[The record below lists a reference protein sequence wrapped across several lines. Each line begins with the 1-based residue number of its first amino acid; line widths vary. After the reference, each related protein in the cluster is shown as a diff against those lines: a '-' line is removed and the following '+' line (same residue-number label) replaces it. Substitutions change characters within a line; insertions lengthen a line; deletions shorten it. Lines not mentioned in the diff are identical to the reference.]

1 MPLVHAKCTNCGA
14 NLEVDSSK
22 HAAICQYW
30 GSAFIVEKA
39 INNYNI
45 TNHNNINA
53 EVVNIYGGNSAD
65 FVIRA
70 GTLKKYN
77 GASTVVVIPNSV
89 TSIGVKAFDG
99 CIGLTSV
106 TIPDS
111 VTSIGERAFYGCS
124 SLTNITVNE
133 NNKSYSSADGVLFNK
148 DKTELMQYAIGN
160 TRTSYTIPN
169 SVTSIG
175 YHAFE
180 GCNSLTSVTI
190 GNSMTIIGYHAFEG
204 CNSLTSVTIPDSVTS
219 ICEDAFKDCSSLTK
233 VTLPQ
238 GMSDRAFQYT
248 PWWRWREQQR
258 RQSGVCTYCGGTF
271 KGIFLQKCSKCGKPK
286 NY

>member
-1 MPLVHAKCTNCGA
+1 MPLVNAKCTNCGA

-22 HAAICQYW
+22 DAAICQYC

-89 TSIGVKAFDG
+89 TSIGTGAFEYCKSLTSVIIPDSVTSIGDG
-99 CIGLTSV
+99 AFRYCTSLTSV

-111 VTSIGERAFYGCS
+111 VTSIGRE
-124 SLTNITVNE
+124 
-133 NNKSYSSADGVLFNK
+133 
-148 DKTELMQYAIGN
+148 
-160 TRTSYTIPN
+160 
-169 SVTSIG
+169 
-175 YHAFE
+175 
-180 GCNSLTSVTI
+180 
-190 GNSMTIIGYHAFEG
+190 
-204 CNSLTSVTIPDSVTS
+204 
-219 ICEDAFKDCSSLTK
+219 AFKGCIRLTK

-238 GMSDRAFQYT
+238 GMSNREFHDT
-248 PWWRWREQQR
+248 PWWRLRQQQR
-258 RQSGVCTYCGGTF
+258 KQSGV
-271 KGIFLQKCSKCGKPK
+271 
-286 NY
+286 

>member
-1 MPLVHAKCTNCGA
+1 MPLVNAKCTNCGA

-22 HAAICQYW
+22 DAAICQYC

-39 INNYNI
+39 IKNYNI

-89 TSIGVKAFDG
+89 TSIGNYAFEGCSGLTSVTIPNSVTSIGTGAFEYCKSLTSVIIPDSVTSIGDG
-99 CIGLTSV
+99 AFRYCTSLTSV

-111 VTSIGERAFYGCS
+111 VTSIGRE
-124 SLTNITVNE
+124 
-133 NNKSYSSADGVLFNK
+133 
-148 DKTELMQYAIGN
+148 
-160 TRTSYTIPN
+160 
-169 SVTSIG
+169 
-175 YHAFE
+175 
-180 GCNSLTSVTI
+180 
-190 GNSMTIIGYHAFEG
+190 
-204 CNSLTSVTIPDSVTS
+204 
-219 ICEDAFKDCSSLTK
+219 AFKGCIRLTK

-238 GMSDRAFQYT
+238 GMSNREFHDT
-248 PWWRWREQQR
+248 PWWRLRQQQR
-258 RQSGVCTYCGGTF
+258 KQSGV
-271 KGIFLQKCSKCGKPK
+271 
-286 NY
+286 